1 MTRQLTRLRWR
12 ARQSLKPLQGL
23 LRSVESRGLIGTW
36 QASLERL
43 RARGQA
49 PLPPVKTTGAPKG
62 PASQDPRRARGKVLV
77 IDAEAPDATRDSGSV
92 RMGRMLELMR
102 ELGWEVVFMPDNSRL
117 SPVSHA
123 YLSRLGVAL
132 VGVPGSPRL
141 DHWLHQHGNSLHA
154 SILCRHHVAAAHVD
168 LIRAYSNG
176 RVIFDTVD
184 LHHLREQRAAVLRQ
198 DPRLARQAEAT
209 RAQEL
214 ALMRRSDVTL
224 VVSETERTLL
234 AAELPDV
241 DVRVLSNIHDV
252 AAGTRNYAQTEGMY
266 FIGGYSHHPNQEAL
280 QWLVEDIYPLVRQA
294 RPEIRLHLIGDIPDQ
309 EVPRFAGPGIT
320 VHGHV
325 ESIEPF
331 LSRCRLSLAPL
342 LSGAGVK
349 GKINQAMSHGIPVV
363 ATPIAAEGMF
373 LVDGLNALI
382 AADAAAFATAIIRL
396 YDDESLWQQLSAN
409 GYRNILDHFSSTA
422 ARGTLQHLLT

>member
-1 MTRQLTRLRWR
+1 
-12 ARQSLKPLQGL
+12 
-23 LRSVESRGLIGTW
+23 
-36 QASLERL
+36 
-43 RARGQA
+43 
-49 PLPPVKTTGAPKG
+49 
-62 PASQDPRRARGKVLV
+62 
-77 IDAEAPDATRDSGSV
+77 
-92 RMGRMLELMR
+92 
-102 ELGWEVVFMPDNSRL
+102 
-117 SPVSHA
+117 
-123 YLSRLGVAL
+123 
-132 VGVPGSPRL
+132 
-141 DHWLHQHGNSLHA
+141 
-154 SILCRHHVAAAHVD
+154 
-168 LIRAYSNG
+168 
-176 RVIFDTVD
+176 
-184 LHHLREQRAAVLRQ
+184 
-198 DPRLARQAEAT
+198 
-209 RAQEL
+209 
-214 ALMRRSDVTL
+214 MRRSDVTL